1 MTNRLLENADRIHA
15 SEMAAQR
22 LRANLELVRM
32 DPVTW
37 VREAVL
43 DPGCLLYTSDAA
55 DEG

>member
-43 DPGCLLYTSDAA
+43 DPGA
-55 DEG
+55 

>member
-37 VREAVL
+37 VREAVWIQGRKS
-43 DPGCLLYTSDAA
+43 P
-55 DEG
+55 